1 MTIKKILNA
10 ISSIFIAILLL
21 LAVML
26 MLNRFVFKQDD
37 MFGYQV
43 YYVSTGSMEPS
54 IPEGS
59 LILCKAVEF
68 EELEEGDVITFVSQQ
83 GETRGMRI
91 THEIVNIDP
100 QTGLITTKGEA
111 NPHEDDEKVSFEN
124 VLGEYQRTLVIFGWV
139 YRVFITPWGLLIFIA
154 PLLAAVV
161 FELVNLF
168 KSAKEEQE
176 KEEQEEDLAKKYE
189 KQLIE
194 QYLKDKKDE

>member
-68 EELEEGDVITFVSQQ
+68 EELEEMAENILF
-83 GETRGMRI
+83 
-91 THEIVNIDP
+91 EIKNGP
-100 QTGLITTKGEA
+100 
-111 NPHEDDEKVSFEN
+111 P
-124 VLGEYQRTLVIFGWV
+124 YV
-139 YRVFITPWGLLIFIA
+139 Y
-154 PLLAAVV
+154 
-161 FELVNLF
+161 
-168 KSAKEEQE
+168 S
-176 KEEQEEDLAKKYE
+176 
-189 KQLIE
+189 
-194 QYLKDKKDE
+194 